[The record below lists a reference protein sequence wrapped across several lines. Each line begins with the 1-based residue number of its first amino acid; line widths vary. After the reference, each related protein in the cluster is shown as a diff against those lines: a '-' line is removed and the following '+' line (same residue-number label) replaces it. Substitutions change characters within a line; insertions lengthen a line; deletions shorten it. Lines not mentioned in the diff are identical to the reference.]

1 MTGTRLAVPAY
12 MSRTSVLLLLTVAA
26 CGVDDHG
33 SSLPSARLTSLTDC
47 NAAAS
52 YIKSA
57 AVKRMSERIDEELI
71 AYVRGERCYRGYS
84 EDQGSPTAG
93 GTGGGNSGGGTT
105 GPTQGTGTNNQV
117 SGVDEAD
124 FIKNDGQYIYL
135 AQDGA
140 LRIIDSWPASE
151 THEVSKT
158 AIDGYPKKLFV
169 LGDKAL
175 VYVASAAAG
184 GYNRECTYGYTC
196 DFTGDGSS
204 TKLLV
209 FNIANRA
216 APVLER
222 EIALSGSLI
231 AGRRVGSAIH
241 TVVTQAAN
249 PFANLV
255 YTPEQD
261 LCGYTGDRPPVT
273 YIFRAQAA
281 YEALRAKN
289 RDTIMNT
296 DLATKLPSVSDT
308 SGLTADGDVASCES
322 LYASSI
328 NDGSAFTS
336 IVSVDIDHPGPVKTS
351 TIISAPG
358 AIYASADALYMAVPH
373 RWDSYEWTDHTESLS
388 TVHKFRISDVAG
400 QTKYLA
406 SGLVPGR
413 ALNQFAMDEQDGRLR
428 IATTDGHAPS
438 PDAVSYM
445 SILEE
450 DHDDLVTV
458 GRIGNIAPSE
468 DIRSVRFD
476 GHRAF
481 VVTFKKTDPLF
492 TFDLSNPSAPVL
504 EGELMIP
511 GFSTYMH
518 MMDPTHLLTIGYDA
532 DDHGSFAYFDGIQ
545 LQIFD
550 VNNMAAPQLAQR
562 YLIGTRGSSSEALT
576 NHLAFTWYPE
586 ESLLALPMTICEGG
600 GDGTYGTNMTFS
612 GLMVFDATVANG
624 FAEHGRVPATIPS
637 TVTCSNWWANAT
649 SAVKRS
655 LFLDNYVY
663 SVSDTELRVRDINAM
678 STELVTL
685 PLN

>member
-1 MTGTRLAVPAY
+1 MI
-12 MSRTSVLLLLTVAA
+12 RTSTLLLLTLVGA

-33 SSLPSARLTSLTDC
+33 KSLPTARLTSLTDC

-52 YIKSA
+52 YIKEA
-57 AVKRMSERIDEELI
+57 ALKRMNERIDQELLS
-71 AYVRGERCYRGYS
+71 YVRGERCYRYD
-84 EDQGSPTAG
+84 EDTGSPTAG
-93 GTGGGNSGGGTT
+93 GAGGGGGDDSGGNS

-117 SGVDEAD
+117 AGVDEAD

-135 AQDGA
+135 AQNGA
-140 LRIIDSWPASE
+140 LRIIDSWPANE

-158 AIDGYPKKLFV
+158 PITGHPTKLFV

-175 VYVASAAAG
+175 VYVSSLG
-184 GYNRECTYGYTC
+184 GSYNRECTYGYDC
-196 DFTGDGSS
+196 DFTGDGST

-209 FNIANRA
+209 FNIADRA

-249 PFANLV
+249 PFPDLD

-261 LCGYTGDRPPVT
+261 LCGYTTSVPPVT
-273 YIFRAQAA
+273 YIMRARAAYDVLRAQ
-281 YEALRAKN
+281 N
-289 RDTIMNT
+289 RDKIMNA
-296 DLATKLPSVSDT
+296 DLDTRLPSLSDS
-308 SGLTADGDVASCES
+308 SGLTADGDTARCES

-328 NDGSAFTS
+328 NDGAAFTS

-413 ALNQFAMDEQDGRLR
+413 ALNQFAMDERDGKLR

-438 PDAVSYM
+438 PSAVSYM
-445 SILEE
+445 SVLAE

-458 GRIGNIAPSE
+458 GRIGGIAPSE

-492 TFDLSNPSAPVL
+492 TFDLSNPTAPTL

-518 MMDPTHLLTIGYDA
+518 MMDETHLLTIGYDA

-550 VNNMAAPQLAQR
+550 VSNMQAPQLAHR
-562 YLIGTRGSSSEALT
+562 FLIGTRGSSSEALT

-612 GLMVFDATVANG
+612 GLMVFDTTIANG

-637 TVTCSNWWANAT
+637 TVNCSNWWANAT

-663 SVSDTELRVRDINAM
+663 SVSDSELRVRDINAM
-678 STELVTL
+678 SSELVTL